1 MRLKITVMNT
11 DPKNNESTEGLSAG
25 QEKLIRE
32 LENILQ
38 ETEKR
43 AREFQADWS
52 KMFDQNKTLREE
64 NHRIQRGYEILRIQK
79 GGFGFKMLLASGI
92 GGFVTALLL
101 CFVYL
106 KFKPKP
112 DYVAT
117 FDRFRRENLFEYELA
132 LSNGN
137 FEAVETSL
145 SRCLEKQ
152 EFTAIQPEISFT
164 QKVIGAAKRSCKQPK
179 Q

>member
-1 MRLKITVMNT
+1 MNT

-92 GGFVTALLL
+92 GGFVTALVL

-117 FDRFRRENLFEYELA
+117 FDRFDA
-132 LSNGN
+132 KTCLSM
-137 FEAVETSL
+137 SWH
-145 SRCLEKQ
+145 
-152 EFTAIQPEISFT
+152 
-164 QKVIGAAKRSCKQPK
+164 
-179 Q
+179 